1 MEALIKGNFV
11 ENQQIQKKDGTI
23 LHVAIVL
30 AGNETVQIN
39 DMQFGPDVK
48 PLQPIELKVNIK
60 NSQYGL
66 YIKPVKQQ

>member
-11 ENQQIQKKDGTI
+11 QNQQIQKKDGTI

-30 AGNETVQIN
+30 AGNETVKIN

-48 PLQPIELKVNIK
+48 PL
-60 NSQYGL
+60 
-66 YIKPVKQQ
+66 